1 MAYNSIIIPSK
12 HIYGKPK
19 FTTPNNDINTVYVDE
34 SKFEL
39 IFSQIYSATNVSS
52 NRVYSATY
60 YGEWFVDMAIRTR
73 WELECTYNQFVIN
86 VKTENLIEYDT
97 LESIIYINSSGNV
110 SNVGNYQNQQI
121 NLQRMSLSSFDY
133 TINNIPQTPPATSDI
148 LLIAKFC
155 NEQILSKNGYEIE
168 IISPYEFNCTIKFL
182 KSIKTYMGEELQGSD
197 LSWGEYSRQT
207 TAYNPQI
214 DNLNIEINA
223 SCIAGEAESVPKQY
237 GTKPDVLTINS
248 NELMLEETT
257 TSKLAVNL
265 IYYESP
271 IKNISKRYLY
281 IKSTYPVNSDL
292 IVVMRTGITGSNYHT
307 FTIEKNRT
315 RSTNTDEIN
324 LLEVLYGIDS
334 INIRKD
340 EYYYYCAEGLSTDGI
355 ESVSLSNYIAN
366 NIIQNYTNGK
376 KTMSLEAGYGDYYYA
391 DGTPYG
397 GVAGKKMLL
406 QVGDIVQP
414 MRWDGSK
421 DVPYSLDIYGNS
433 RVFEITSAELNVG
446 GAPKLY
452 LELLEKTT

>member
-34 SKFEL
+34 SKFNL
-39 IFSQIYSATNVSS
+39 VFSQIYSATNVSS
-52 NRVYSATY
+52 NQVYSATY
-60 YGEWFVDMAIRTR
+60 YGEWFVDMARRTR

-110 SNVGNYQNQQI
+110 SDVGNYQNQQI

-182 KSIKTYMGEELQGSD
+182 KSIRTYMGEELQGSD

-223 SCIAGEAESVPKQY
+223 SCISGEAESVTKQY

-248 NELMLEETT
+248 NELMQEETKT
-257 TSKLAVNL
+257 TKLAYNL
-265 IYYESP
+265 IYAWSP
-271 IKNISKRYLY
+271 ADNILSRNLY
-281 IKSTYPVNSDL
+281 VLSAYPVKSD
-292 IVVMRTGITGSNYHT
+292 ITVVVRTGVFGLSYHT
-307 FTIEKNRT
+307 FIIEKDT
-315 RSTNTDEIN
+315 MKSTTTEEIGFY
-324 LLEVLYGIDS
+324 EPIYGIES
-334 INIRKD
+334 VIPIED
-340 EYYYYCAEGLSTDGI
+340 EYYYYNEALINDDSRF
-355 ESVSLSNYIAN
+355 VSISNYIAN